1 MTEQLELAS
10 GAITATGRVREHNE
24 DAFVAAAPVFVVA
37 DGMGGHEAGER
48 ASSEAIGA
56 LRELAGHTVT
66 PQDVLYRVNEA
77 RVRVGR
83 LHSTAGRDAGTTLS
97 GVVVTHQ
104 GVAPYWVV
112 INIGDSRTYRL
123 ADGRFEQISVDHSEV
138 QELLDSGDISGADAA
153 NHPMR
158 HVVTKALGAGTWSDP
173 DYWLLPMGPGDRMLV
188 CSDGLTGELDDS
200 TIATMLRA
208 EPNPRVAAQRLV
220 DAAVAAGGRD
230 NVTVIVVD
238 GGSGVAATATAP
250 GSRAVDE
257 PDNDTRPGA
266 PAQED
271 S

>member
-24 DAFVAAAPVFVVA
+24 DSYVAAAPVFVVA

-48 ASSEAIGA
+48 ASNEAIGA
-56 LRELAGHTVT
+56 LRELVGHKAT
-66 PQDVLYRVNEA
+66 PQDVLHRVNEA
-77 RVRVGR
+77 RARVGR
-83 LHSTAGRDAGTTLS
+83 IRSGPGRDAGTTLS

-104 GVAPYWVV
+104 SVDPYWVV

-138 QELLDSGDISGADAA
+138 QEMLDSGDISGADAA

-158 HVVTKALGAGTWSDP
+158 HIVTKALGAGSWSDP
-173 DYWLLPMGPGDRMLV
+173 DYWLLPIGPGDRMLV
-188 CSDGLTGELDDS
+188 CSDGLTGELDDL
-200 TIATMLRA
+200 TIATMLLA
-208 EPNPRVAAQRLV
+208 EPNPRVAAQKLV

-238 GGSGVAATATAP
+238 GGSGVAVSATAP
-250 GSRAVDE
+250 GGHSIDD
-257 PDNDTRPGA
+257 PDIDTRPGA
-266 PAQED
+266 QA
-271 S
+271 